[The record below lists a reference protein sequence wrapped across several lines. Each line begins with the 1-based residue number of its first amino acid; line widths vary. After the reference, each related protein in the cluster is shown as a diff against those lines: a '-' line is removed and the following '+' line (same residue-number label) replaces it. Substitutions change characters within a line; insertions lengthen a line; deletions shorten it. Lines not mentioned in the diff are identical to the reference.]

1 MRTGSGL
8 AYPVAMLV
16 ARCLWVGVVLL
27 GGLVPVALPGVQS
40 GASADA
46 AAATSSG
53 QEQEGYPVTLDG
65 EELFR
70 VLTPLGPFSA
80 EERARQSELR
90 VDRIANDPFYSPD
103 LFRIDPQE
111 GEVVVYYRGDQVG
124 SLSEKEAQLYGGTA
138 REVTEGLVQKVKAS
152 IEGYRD
158 RRRPTA
164 WVQGAAITLGAALVL
179 LMLVRL
185 LGRAHQR
192 LSKRLSENG
201 GATLGRLLKLRRSLP
216 AERMLEIELRLLGW
230 LRTALIVLM
239 AVVFLEVA
247 FLALPFTRGVAIGL
261 LHYVLDPVA
270 TLRDQFFQH
279 VGDLAAILV
288 IAVLA
293 RLFLR
298 ALYWIARE
306 AQSGTIS
313 VPMVTRAT
321 AIPAYKVVRIVVI
334 AVAAMMIY
342 PYVPGSSSAAFKGVG
357 LFAGALFTLGASG
370 TANNLIGGVT
380 LIFTDV
386 YRVGDRIQ
394 IGEVNGDVVDVT
406 LLITRLRTT
415 KNEIVTLANGGMFSS
430 KIVNYSREA
439 KRRGLI
445 LHTTVTIGY
454 DVPWRKVHE
463 LLIGAARSVDVIEK
477 TPEPFVLQTSLDDFY
492 VSYQLNAYTRT
503 PNAMASTYSALHQ
516 AIQDAFAEAGV
527 EIMSPHYGALR
538 DGGAAAL
545 PTVGEAAG
553 APRPFVVRLED
564 RPQA

>member
-1 MRTGSGL
+1 
-8 AYPVAMLV
+8 
-16 ARCLWVGVVLL
+16 
-27 GGLVPVALPGVQS
+27 
-40 GASADA
+40 
-46 AAATSSG
+46 
-53 QEQEGYPVTLDG
+53 
-65 EELFR
+65 
-70 VLTPLGPFSA
+70 
-80 EERARQSELR
+80 
-90 VDRIANDPFYSPD
+90 
-103 LFRIDPQE
+103 
-111 GEVVVYYRGDQVG
+111 
-124 SLSEKEAQLYGGTA
+124 
-138 REVTEGLVQKVKAS
+138 
-152 IEGYRD
+152 
-158 RRRPTA
+158 
-164 WVQGAAITLGAALVL
+164 
-179 LMLVRL
+179 
-185 LGRAHQR
+185 
-192 LSKRLSENG
+192 
-201 GATLGRLLKLRRSLP
+201 
-216 AERMLEIELRLLGW
+216 
-230 LRTALIVLM
+230 
-239 AVVFLEVA
+239 
-247 FLALPFTRGVAIGL
+247 
-261 LHYVLDPVA
+261 
-270 TLRDQFFQH
+270 
-279 VGDLAAILV
+279 
-288 IAVLA
+288 
-293 RLFLR
+293 
-298 ALYWIARE
+298 
-306 AQSGTIS
+306 
-313 VPMVTRAT
+313 MVTRAT